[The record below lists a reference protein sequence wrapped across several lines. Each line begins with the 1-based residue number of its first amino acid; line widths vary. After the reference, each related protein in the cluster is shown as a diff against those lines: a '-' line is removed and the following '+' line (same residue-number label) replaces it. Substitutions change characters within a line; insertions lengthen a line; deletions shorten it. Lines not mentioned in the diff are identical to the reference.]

1 MDFNNKISIL
11 NTYDL
16 IKNYLNRPN
25 ISSHTTKHL
34 TTATLKPVDDIF
46 VSIINDSFAILKFQ
60 ENQNRSNY
68 FKYLIS
74 PDDISSSNYER
85 LESSSSTKNII
96 GIDYN
101 NNSFFY
107 ILNIGN
113 TFTIVTQNNTINYES
128 LTLKESQKLNNEI
141 GKKYI
146 IKIACGESHCLF
158 LTHAGM
164 VYSMGN
170 NSYGQLGIGQNNITK
185 ESIDGL
191 MIKDLL
197 NYRISDIASGK
208 NHSLCFGVVREMT
221 KAGSAVPNNNIEY
234 DPKNS
239 YYLFGWGDNSSY
251 QIGMRQANR
260 NKLVLK
266 PTKIFCNK
274 NNMHNPAIIGEEL
287 IKISC
292 GLDFTALLFRNGKL
306 LTFGDNQY
314 NQLVLKESEIF
325 PNNVSDFIPKK
336 IGKII
341 KIITA
346 KNSLLLITEF
356 NKIVIFGKFNE
367 PNVNEIKVIDLNE
380 NYEINK
386 YIFYDNLLKVV
397 TFNNENVE
405 KNIISKIENV
415 KIEDFLVNTKNSKN
429 FEQKT
434 INFNSNFNTNNPI
447 TNIANK
453 QNNNYAN
460 NSNNANQNNANTSNN
475 FNTVKNNSNNTNN
488 IPGSKTNPIKDINKN
503 MTSNKTQNEVNNVIN
518 ESNTN
523 NNTNKNTH
531 DKSLSDLNTNILT
544 DIKKKNY
551 NSRVTS
557 SKKQSL
563 NIPKQKYKNTF
574 GGKTITTNND
584 NSKKINNFNVYV
596 SNKNPKLKNE
606 QKKEFNGAEDK
617 ADTLK
622 QKKTIESNG
631 NTSQTTNIHNNDM
644 TADINDNSITIS
656 TSFLVSNKDN
666 NTSTSNE
673 LSDKKINVDNKY
685 NINKNKDENENEN
698 GFSNKNINQNQKQNI
713 IIYKDEIDNKT
724 FLNKNI
730 LKNKAQITTAKNR
743 YDDCLTNDN
752 NEINANNVNIAKELS
767 VPKPTEVILNQENK
781 LDIKNK
787 NYQNMN
793 KGENNINNGGIL
805 KNGNEEKLPESKELK
820 ENTNSNN
827 NIINNALNVKKE
839 NKEIDSMKI
848 ISNNNKNNII
858 AKTTEQRIEKPCT
871 ESLINKTEINKE
883 QNKMNIANIINTQ
896 DNLKNKNSNN
906 ISKLN
911 NNFNLYINKNTNNF
925 NPINI
930 NINKVEQN
938 NNNNINKNIEKDN
951 YNIANYLNKNENNNL
966 VNNSSN
972 KNEKENKKKDEI
984 NYDIFINNKS
994 NNNNNVNN
1002 NTNSLKNKNNNNA
1015 GKTINK
1021 LPIVNKKVNI
1031 ALSNKNDN
1039 ENDIYDIF
1047 KNTKNN
1053 NNKPTSN
1060 ILNNNNN
1067 NLIDLNNQNKANMPF
1082 NNNNNNLNNKTFNI
1096 YSNSN
1101 NSQIPA
1107 KPNNNNNAQIIVK
1120 KEENKQNTSPKNQ
1133 NSENR
1138 SIFGDIGQFVSS
1150 TVSKINKYS
1159 KNRTDTKK
1167 DAFFEEIIS
1176 NNTPFN
1182 SRNINS
1188 KLLLKNIISGV
1199 PNKYRGRFW
1208 LKCLGNQLSITP
1220 DYFDINL
1227 SKYYEKNEDTKE
1239 IQYKLPFPYLGIF
1252 KENTPLTSDLVEV
1265 INGFVISRPDIEYN
1279 EKISYLVGMLIINM
1293 DKYQA
1298 YVSFMNLILNPNL
1311 IIYYLTSDKDEN
1323 VMEYGYSD
1331 TPGRDDNNNNN
1342 NNNNKNGNQEKK
1354 HIPSIVEKN
1363 LRRVLFK
1370 QLLFHNLPDL
1380 CSHLE
1385 LLNILPDDYFDEWN
1399 ETIFCKNF
1407 NIDIAMKIWDLFV
1420 VQGEKIIF
1428 DAGIA
1433 LMKELQEDLFNCEE
1447 KEEVLDI
1454 LLNSQMRGINEANVM
1469 KEIQKVE
1476 YPDWIQTEIQNMT
1489 EETVIPISFYK
1500 A

>member
-113 TFTIVTQNNTINYES
+113 TFTIVTPNNTINYES

-221 KAGSAVPNNNIEY
+221 KAGSAVPNNNMEY

-314 NQLVLKESEIF
+314 NQLVLKQSEIF

-346 KNSLLLITEF
+346 KNSLMLITEF

-434 INFNSNFNTNNPI
+434 INNNSNFNTNNQI
-447 TNIANK
+447 TNNANK

-460 NSNNANQNNANTSNN
+460 NSNNDNQNNANTSNN

-488 IPGSKTNPIKDINKN
+488 IPGTKTNPIKDINKN
-503 MTSNKTQNEVNNVIN
+503 MTSNKTQNEINNVNN

-523 NNTNKNTH
+523 NNTNNNTH

-551 NSRVTS
+551 NSRVTP

-617 ADTLK
+617 ADILK

-673 LSDKKINVDNKY
+673 LYDKKINLENKY

-752 NEINANNVNIAKELS
+752 NEINANNVNIVKELS
-767 VPKPTEVILNQENK
+767 VPKQTAVIKKNENN
-781 LDIKNK
+781 LDIKNIK
-787 NYQNMN
+787 N
-793 KGENNINNGGIL
+793 
-805 KNGNEEKLPESKELK
+805 
-820 ENTNSNN
+820 
-827 NIINNALNVKKE
+827 
-839 NKEIDSMKI
+839 
-848 ISNNNKNNII
+848 
-858 AKTTEQRIEKPCT
+858 
-871 ESLINKTEINKE
+871 INKE
-883 QNKMNIANIINTQ
+883 
-896 DNLKNKNSNN
+896 
-906 ISKLN
+906 
-911 NNFNLYINKNTNNF
+911 
-925 NPINI
+925 
-930 NINKVEQN
+930 
-938 NNNNINKNIEKDN
+938 
-951 YNIANYLNKNENNNL
+951 
-966 VNNSSN
+966 
-972 KNEKENKKKDEI
+972 
-984 NYDIFINNKS
+984 
-994 NNNNNVNN
+994 
-1002 NTNSLKNKNNNNA
+1002 
-1015 GKTINK
+1015 
-1021 LPIVNKKVNI
+1021 
-1031 ALSNKNDN
+1031 
-1039 ENDIYDIF
+1039 
-1047 KNTKNN
+1047 
-1053 NNKPTSN
+1053 
-1060 ILNNNNN
+1060 
-1067 NLIDLNNQNKANMPF
+1067 
-1082 NNNNNNLNNKTFNI
+1082 
-1096 YSNSN
+1096 
-1101 NSQIPA
+1101 
-1107 KPNNNNNAQIIVK
+1107 
-1120 KEENKQNTSPKNQ
+1120 
-1133 NSENR
+1133 
-1138 SIFGDIGQFVSS
+1138 
-1150 TVSKINKYS
+1150 
-1159 KNRTDTKK
+1159 
-1167 DAFFEEIIS
+1167 
-1176 NNTPFN
+1176 
-1182 SRNINS
+1182 
-1188 KLLLKNIISGV
+1188 
-1199 PNKYRGRFW
+1199 
-1208 LKCLGNQLSITP
+1208 
-1220 DYFDINL
+1220 
-1227 SKYYEKNEDTKE
+1227 
-1239 IQYKLPFPYLGIF
+1239 
-1252 KENTPLTSDLVEV
+1252 
-1265 INGFVISRPDIEYN
+1265 
-1279 EKISYLVGMLIINM
+1279 
-1293 DKYQA
+1293 
-1298 YVSFMNLILNPNL
+1298 
-1311 IIYYLTSDKDEN
+1311 
-1323 VMEYGYSD
+1323 
-1331 TPGRDDNNNNN
+1331 
-1342 NNNNKNGNQEKK
+1342 
-1354 HIPSIVEKN
+1354 
-1363 LRRVLFK
+1363 
-1370 QLLFHNLPDL
+1370 
-1380 CSHLE
+1380 
-1385 LLNILPDDYFDEWN
+1385 
-1399 ETIFCKNF
+1399 
-1407 NIDIAMKIWDLFV
+1407 
-1420 VQGEKIIF
+1420 
-1428 DAGIA
+1428 
-1433 LMKELQEDLFNCEE
+1433 
-1447 KEEVLDI
+1447 
-1454 LLNSQMRGINEANVM
+1454 
-1469 KEIQKVE
+1469 
-1476 YPDWIQTEIQNMT
+1476 
-1489 EETVIPISFYK
+1489 
-1500 A
+1500 